1 MTEYNYNAIDFDT
14 AVQVDNY
21 PWGFKLRTS
30 VRYWI
35 ETNKKGNRFIRC
47 TLNPKTDK
55 WCKPKMSTYSS
66 VMVMTI
72 EEKEDKTYIS
82 YEGIGNGST
91 IEKVCLFENTHKDNL
106 NNLQLKQICKL
117 KAYSAVMENVSFSFK
132 SATTDQEIEESDKKQ
147 EKALNTI
154 HGVANKIYNQ
164 CLIKNNL

>member
-1 MTEYNYNAIDFDT
+1 
-14 AVQVDNY
+14 
-21 PWGFKLRTS
+21 
-30 VRYWI
+30 
-35 ETNKKGNRFIRC
+35 
-47 TLNPKTDK
+47 
-55 WCKPKMSTYSS
+55 MSTYSS

-72 EEKEDKTYIS
+72 EEKEDKTYVS

-147 EKALNTI
+147 DEALNAITNT
-154 HGVANKIYNQ
+154 ANKIYNQ

>member
-1 MTEYNYNAIDFDT
+1 MKYNYNAIDFDT
-14 AVQVDNY
+14 AIQVDNY

-35 ETNKKGNRFIRC
+35 ETNKKGNRFIKQ

-55 WCKPKMSTYSS
+55 WCKPKMSTYSN

-72 EEKEDKTYIS
+72 EEKDNKTYVSYKAIS
-82 YEGIGNGST
+82 NFSS
-91 IEKVCLFENTHKDNL
+91 IEEICLFENTHKDNL

-117 KAYSAVMENVSFSFK
+117 KSFYAVMENVEVSCK
-132 SATTDQEIEESDKKQ
+132 VITTDQEIEESNRKQ
-147 EKALNTI
+147 DEALNVITNA
-154 HGVANKIYNQ
+154 ANKLYNQ